1 MSVTSLAATW
11 SCDRFPTG
19 LGLEV
24 DIGDEENCRLLALP
38 KKDFPLR
45 GKNRFMVFVEKTK
58 TTFKNLGENVLS
70 SSNYD
75 TQTIGARHLPAT
87 TPIAEGVYAIT
98 TTGRT
103 SHLAYII
110 TIPSQLGEV
119 QKDMGIQARG
129 SFVTSL
135 KNP

>member
-1 MSVTSLAATW
+1 MV
-11 SCDRFPTG
+11 
-19 LGLEV
+19 
-24 DIGDEENCRLLALP
+24 LP
-38 KKDFPLR
+38 KKVFPLR
-45 GKNRFMVFVEKTK
+45 GKDRFMVFVEKTK
-58 TTFKNLGENVLS
+58 TTFKNLKEDVFS
-70 SSNYD
+70 SSDDN
-75 TQTIGARHLPAT
+75 TQTAGTRRLPAT